1 MTTQEARVKP
11 TYTVRLTED
20 LDPAERARVAER
32 VAGTTDI
39 DASKFERLLE
49 RGTGKDLIR
58 PSSASV
64 ANRLASVLAEAGAP
78 VQLVP
83 VGSEVDEPV
92 DVAPSPSAGAP
103 EAADVEED
111 QLLRPRREAAEPTS
125 PAPPPP
131 VTGATAPPATGAEE
145 ALPEPGDVEDEV
157 PDVREEFPPTEPV
170 PRASEP
176 APEPDVY
183 TDEAPEVP
191 RRSLLHEPPPR
202 PPERRGSGL
211 LGAVG
216 AALMGIGAFFG
227 MGFLVDPLAIGILVL
242 AVLALG
248 LALLGQRRAT
258 WLPGLGALALIVWAL
273 GNAEAGIAATL
284 ADHWQWYAMFAGALL
299 VIIAGWREAR
309 LDRGP

>member
-1 MTTQEARVKP
+1 MTTQEAGVKP

-20 LDPAERARVAER
+20 LDPADRARVAER

-49 RGTGKDLIR
+49 RGEGKDLIR

-83 VGSEVDEPV
+83 IGGEAEEPV
-92 DVAPSPSAGAP
+92 DVTPPADV
-103 EAADVEED
+103 EATEDSDVEED
-111 QLLRPRREAAEPTS
+111 EILRPRREPAE
-125 PAPPPP
+125 PPPP
-131 VTGATAPPATGAEE
+131 QATTAPPAPAPEE
-145 ALPEPGDVEDEV
+145 ALPEPEPE
-157 PDVREEFPPTEPV
+157 PPEP
-170 PRASEP
+170 AEP
-176 APEPDVY
+176 APEPEVQ
-183 TDEAPEVP
+183 TEQAPEEP
-191 RRSLLHEPPPR
+191 RRSLLQEPPPR
-202 PPERRGSGL
+202 PAEARGSGL

-216 AALMGIGAFFG
+216 AALLGIGAFFG
-227 MGFLVDPLAIGILVL
+227 LGFLVDPLAIGILVL

-258 WLPGLGALALIVWAL
+258 WLPGLGALALVVWAL
-273 GNAEAGIAATL
+273 ANAEAGVVATL
-284 ADHWQWYAMFAGALL
+284 ADHWQWYAMFAGSLL

-309 LDRGP
+309 RNRGL

>member
-1 MTTQEARVKP
+1 MTTQEAGVKP

-49 RGTGKDLIR
+49 RGAGKDLIR
-58 PSSASV
+58 PSSAGV

-83 VGSEVDEPV
+83 IGGDAAETV
-92 DVAPSPSAGAP
+92 DVTPPPDAEAP
-103 EAADVEED
+103 EAADVEEED
-111 QLLRPRREAAEPTS
+111 VLRPRREAAAPTLS
-125 PAPPPP
+125 EE
-131 VTGATAPPATGAEE
+131 TTAPPAPAAEE
-145 ALPEPGDVEDEV
+145 ALPEP
-157 PDVREEFPPTEPV
+157 EP
-170 PRASEP
+170 SEPAAP
-176 APEPDVY
+176 APEPEVQ
-183 TDEAPEVP
+183 TAQTPEEP
-191 RRSLLHEPPPR
+191 RRSLLQEPPPQ
-202 PPERRGSGL
+202 PSETRGSGL

-216 AALMGIGAFFG
+216 AALLGIGAFFG

-248 LALLGQRRAT
+248 LAVLGQRRAT
-258 WLPGLGALALIVWAL
+258 WLPGLGALALVVWAL
-273 GNAEAGIAATL
+273 ANAEAGVMASL

-309 LDRGP
+309 RNRGL

>member
-1 MTTQEARVKP
+1 MTTQEAGVKP

-49 RGTGKDLIR
+49 RGVGKDLIR

-83 VGSEVDEPV
+83 VGAEAEDAVE
-92 DVAPSPSAGAP
+92 VAPAPSEGARDV
-103 EAADVEED
+103 ADVEDER
-111 QLLRPRREAAEPTS
+111 LLRPRREPAEPVA
-125 PAPPPP
+125 PQAEAPP
-131 VTGATAPPATGAEE
+131 TGTTAPPATGPDE
-145 ALPEPGDVEDEV
+145 ALPEPEPAADEA
-157 PDVREEFPPTEPV
+157 EPV
-170 PRASEP
+170 PAKAARAEP
-176 APEPDVY
+176 PPREPELAPEPEVY

-191 RRSLLHEPPPR
+191 QRSLLREPPP
-202 PPERRGSGL
+202 PPPDRRGNGL

-216 AALMGIGAFFG
+216 AALLGIGAFLG

-258 WLPGLGALALIVWAL
+258 WLPGLGALALVVWAL
-273 GNAEAGIAATL
+273 GNAESGIAATL
-284 ADHWQWYAMFAGALL
+284 ANHWEWYAMFAGALL
-299 VIIAGWREAR
+299 VIVAGWRAAR
-309 LDRGP
+309 IDRGL

>member
-1 MTTQEARVKP
+1 MKP

-83 VGSEVDEPV
+83 VGSDAEEPV
-92 DVAPSPSAGAP
+92 DIAPSASPDVP
-103 EAADVEED
+103 DTADVADE
-111 QLLRPRREAAEPTS
+111 QALRPRREPTEPAPAPDAS
-125 PAPPPP
+125 PAMG
-131 VTGATAPPATGAEE
+131 TTAPPATGADE
-145 ALPEPGDVEDEV
+145 ALPEPEPVAAEGSRTPTEAV
-157 PDVREEFPPTEPV
+157 PAEPAPRDPEPV
-170 PRASEP
+170 PEP
-176 APEPDVY
+176 EVY
-183 TDEAPEVP
+183 TDEAPEEP
-191 RRSLLHEPPPR
+191 RRSLLHEPPP
-202 PPERRGSGL
+202 PSPQPRGSGL

-216 AALMGIGAFFG
+216 AVLLGIGAFFG
-227 MGFLVDPLAIGILVL
+227 LGFLVDPLAIGILVL

-273 GNAEAGIAATL
+273 GNAESGIATSL

-299 VIIAGWREAR
+299 VIVAGWREAR